1 MNTNMQQLETLTN
14 KHYLSLA
21 AIMLLAHAVPLALKN
36 SEVVLQEDEKEF
48 INSYIDLGKILVYIL
63 AWSGVFRLL
72 YQQLWYKRLTYVSTA
87 ANSIILL
94 TICLSIYTILYDT
107 IIYRNKKIDIQTI
120 KTLFKTHLFAWKK

>member
-1 MNTNMQQLETLTN
+1 MQQLDTLTN

-21 AIMLLAHAVPLALKN
+21 AIMLLAHAVPFALRN
-36 SEVVLQEDEKEF
+36 SEVQIQENEKEF

-63 AWSGVFRLL
+63 IWSGVFRLL
-72 YQQLWYKRLTYVSTA
+72 YQQLWYTRLTYVSTA

-107 IIYRNKKIDIQTI
+107 IIYRNKKIDIHTL
-120 KTLFKTHLFAWKK
+120 KTLFKTQLLAWRK

>member
-1 MNTNMQQLETLTN
+1 MQQLETLTN

-63 AWSGVFRLL
+63 A
-72 YQQLWYKRLTYVSTA
+72 
-87 ANSIILL
+87 
-94 TICLSIYTILYDT
+94 
-107 IIYRNKKIDIQTI
+107 
-120 KTLFKTHLFAWKK
+120 